1 MDVDALVDA
10 LRAEGLR
17 LTPARRAICQVLADD
32 PRAHLTPGD
41 LHERAEVEAGRPID
55 LSTVYRTLD
64 TLQEVGLVHHVH
76 VPDGGS
82 VVHLAD
88 ADHHHLTCDRCGRT
102 VDVPAEEIA
111 AALGPLAERHGFSV
125 DTVHFAVVGRC
136 HDCARLPPEEP
147 YRSGS

>member
-1 MDVDALVDA
+1 MDVDDLLDA

-17 LTPARRAICQVLADD
+17 LTPARRAICRVLAKD

-41 LHERAEVEAGRPID
+41 LHARAEADAGRSID

-64 TLQEVGLVHHVH
+64 TLEGVGLVHHVH

-102 VDVPAEEIA
+102 VDVPADEVA
-111 AALGPLAERHGFSV
+111 AALGPLAARHGFSV

-136 HDCARLPPEEP
+136 HDCAPISADEA